1 MMAEPSPAAR
11 IQRLAS
17 AEQKRYLEVCA
28 ETASRFETP
37 LYLVGGAI
45 RDLLL
50 TGEFLDLDLDLVAE
64 GNAMTL
70 AREVAHQLGGDL
82 KTYER
87 FLTAEIVVGN
97 THIDIVTA
105 RKERYDEPASLPVVS
120 PANLEADLAR
130 RDFSVNAMALPLWPV
145 GSAGL
150 VDPWEG
156 RSDLDQRRLRVLHDR
171 SFFDDPTRILRGVR
185 IGARRGLD
193 FDPHT
198 TDLARAAVDADAF
211 GPLSPSRLRHELVLL
226 LEDQQVELSLR
237 SLEDLNF
244 FPVLGRTTALSEQDW
259 VSLRGALNIQ
269 RNWDADRFRDLDPRW
284 WLVNLMSISAEE
296 DEMHRALLAQ
306 RLGLDEPL
314 TELLAEYPAVLHQAR
329 RDLENPDLSPHDV
342 HRILDGLRPEELAL
356 LWATGPDRI
365 VEEIDRWMRELR
377 DIRLTIDGTD
387 LKEEGFA
394 ESPEIGKALQ
404 STLDARL
411 DGNIE
416 ASEELEFARRQM
428 KGEKE

>member
-1 MMAEPSPAAR
+1 MAEPSPAAR

-17 AEQKRYLEVCA
+17 TEQRRYLAVCA
-28 ETASRFETP
+28 ETASRFDTP

-45 RDLLL
+45 RDWLL

-64 GNAMTL
+64 GNAMDL
-70 AREVAHQLGGDL
+70 AAEVAHQLGGDL
-82 KTYER
+82 RTHDR
-87 FLTAEIVVGN
+87 FLTAEIVVDH

-120 PANLEADLAR
+120 PADLEADLAR

-145 GSAGL
+145 GSGGI
-150 VDPWEG
+150 VDPWGG
-156 RSDLDQRRLRVLHDR
+156 RSDLEQRRLRVLHDR

-185 IGARRGLD
+185 IGARRDLD
-193 FDPHT
+193 FEPQT

-211 GPLSPSRLRHELVLL
+211 GPLSPSRLRHEMVLL
-226 LEDQQVELSLR
+226 LEDQQVELSLHR
-237 SLEDLNF
+237 LEELGF
-244 FPVLGRTTALSEQDW
+244 FPVLGRTNVLSEQDW
-259 VSLRGALNIQ
+259 VALRGALKVQ
-269 RNWDADRFRDLDPRW
+269 RNWDADGFRDLDPRW
-284 WLVNLMSISAEE
+284 WLVNLMSFSAAE
-296 DEMHRALLAQ
+296 DEAHRALLAQ

-314 TELLAEYPAVLHQAR
+314 SEILAEYPAVLQRASRH
-329 RDLENPDLSPHDV
+329 LENPDLSPHDV
-342 HRILDGLRPEELAL
+342 CPILDGLRPEELAL

-365 VEEIDRWMRELR
+365 VQEIDRWSRELR
-377 DIRLTIDGTD
+377 DVRLTIDGTD

-394 ESPEIGKALQ
+394 ESPDIGRALQ

-411 DGNIE
+411 DGSIE
-416 ASEELEFARRQM
+416 ATEELEFALRQM